1 MCVAATSSA
10 VVLSTVTGGGTR
22 TIASTRPSS
31 PLTGRCWVRFVR
43 PCAVCGNQQCE
54 LGEQCTTLQCTGG
67 GQCAADCP
75 LQTLDCGD
83 GCGHTGRCLPSTGT
97 CECFTGYVGSNCS
110 SCDRGYVMIGSTCVF
125 LPGALVSCSDGV
137 RYAVGST

>member
-1 MCVAATSSA
+1 MHT
-10 VVLSTVTGGGTR
+10 LR
-22 TIASTRPSS
+22 
-31 PLTGRCWVRFVR
+31 
-43 PCAVCGNQQCE
+43 AVCGNQQCE
-54 LGEQCTTLQCTGG
+54 LGEQCTTPQCTGG

-75 LQTLDCGD
+75 LQSLECGD

-110 SCDRGYVMIGSTCVF
+110 SCDRGYVLIGSTCVF

-137 RYAVGST
+137 RYGVANASKEPPCVHLCAVCASVYYYPVPLSSFPSSAR